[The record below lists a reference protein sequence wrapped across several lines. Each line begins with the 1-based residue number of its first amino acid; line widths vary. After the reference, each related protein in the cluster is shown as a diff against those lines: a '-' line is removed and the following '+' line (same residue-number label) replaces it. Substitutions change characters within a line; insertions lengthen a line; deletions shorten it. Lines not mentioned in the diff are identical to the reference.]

1 MDRKK
6 YVQKNEMTA
15 FCVAGLGQGMIY
27 ALMSS
32 YISDYYLNVL
42 QLAPM
47 FVLLLMLL
55 ARVWD
60 AINDPL
66 MGMIVDRS
74 NLKSG
79 KMIPFIRFALIP
91 IAIVTILMYLSPNLD
106 KTQMMIYSA
115 IVYVSWGMLYT
126 VGDVS
131 FWGLPNVMTP
141 DSEERSSVIS
151 VSKIFNSI
159 GSAVPEV
166 LFLVVGLIMAA
177 IVENS
182 AEPMDALTVQKRKY
196 LIMAIVTVGIGSA
209 LYAVSCF
216 GVKERVKMR
225 VKNNAKS
232 NVQQISKRS
241 IAFAIICSLFTFGI
255 YYLYWV
261 YNLMKNIKTTK
272 KDNSSCI
279 GEFICFVF
287 VPFYSFY
294 WWYTRGK
301 LIKEKFSENGYSAS
315 GNEVVYLILDIFGL
329 SIVSMAIMQNDFN
342 SLPLEPQYI
351 SEPPQLARI
360 FKCKPLMLV
369 LLMGILSSGRYMV
382 GAAAIH
388 VARYSFYIGPE
399 LATLA
404 TEAERIAAV
413 EASIST
419 VKTVFQISS
428 IVGLFGATL
437 FMPKLMKKFDYKKL
451 VIVSCLAGFVA
462 SIVTTLVGWFTMNLY
477 ACIPFIIISCIPL
490 GVINTVC
497 FAMICDCLDYME
509 LTTGFRDNA
518 LGAACQ
524 GFINKIGN
532 AFATSGIVIMYMV
545 IGLKPEQMLSS
556 TAVVAATEMPDNL
569 RFAMFTL
576 VSIVPGISMLLCSI
590 PMFFYKIAG
599 KEKERIVTELAAKRE
614 SEGFVVE
621 S

>member
-1 MDRKK
+1 MKEKK
-6 YVQKNEMTA
+6 FVQKKEMTA
-15 FCVAGLGQGMIY
+15 FCTAGLGQGMIY

-60 AINDPL
+60 AINDPM

-79 KMIPFIRFALIP
+79 KMIPFIRFSIIP
-91 IAIVTILMYLSPNLD
+91 IAIMTILMYLSPELD
-106 KTQMMIYSA
+106 KTQMMVFSA
-115 IVYVSWGMLYT
+115 FVYVIWGMIYT

-166 LFLVVGLIMAA
+166 LFLVVGLIMAKW
-177 IVENS
+177 VEGS
-182 AEPMDALTVQKRKY
+182 AEAIDPLTVQKRKY
-196 LIMAIVTVGIGSA
+196 LIMAIVTVGIGA
-209 LYAVSCF
+209 ILYARACF
-216 GVKERVKMR
+216 GVKERVKMPP
-225 VKNNAKS
+225 K
-232 NVQQISKRS
+232 KR
-241 IAFAIICSLFTFGI
+241 
-255 YYLYWV
+255 
-261 YNLMKNIKTTK
+261 IK
-272 KDNSSCI
+272 
-279 GEFICFVF
+279 GE
-287 VPFYSFY
+287 PS
-294 WWYTRGK
+294 
-301 LIKEKFSENGYSAS
+301 
-315 GNEVVYLILDIFGL
+315 
-329 SIVSMAIMQNDFN
+329 
-342 SLPLEPQYI
+342 
-351 SEPPQLARI
+351 QLKRI
-360 FKCKPLMLV
+360 FTCKPLVLV
-369 LLMGILSSGRYMV
+369 LLMGVLSCGRYLV

-388 VARYSFYIGPE
+388 VARYSFYIGPD
-399 LATLA
+399 LATLV
-404 TEAERIAAV
+404 TEAERVAAV

-462 SIVTTLVGWFTMNLY
+462 SIVTTIVGWFTMNLY

-509 LTTGFRDNA
+509 LKTGFRDNA

-532 AFATSGIVIMYMV
+532 AFATSGIVVMYMV
-545 IGLKPEQMLSS
+545 IGLQPEQMLSS
-556 TAVVAATEMPDNL
+556 SAVVAATELPETL

-576 VSIVPGISMLLCSI
+576 VSIIPGISMLLCSI

-599 KEKERIVTELAAKRE
+599 KEKEKIIADLAVMRTERGISIDE
-614 SEGFVVE
+614 
-621 S
+621 

>member
-1 MDRKK
+1 MNPKK

-42 QLAPM
+42 QLTPM

-74 NLKSG
+74 NGKKG

-115 IVYVSWGMLYT
+115 IVYVAWGMLYT

-182 AEPMDALTVQKRKY
+182 AEPMDALTVQKKKY
-196 LIMAIVTVGIGSA
+196 LIMAIVTVGISSV
-209 LYAVSCF
+209 LYAFSCF
-216 GVKERVKMR
+216 GVKERVKMPAR
-225 VKNNAKS
+225 
-232 NVQQISKRS
+232 KRQP
-241 IAFAIICSLFTFGI
+241 
-255 YYLYWV
+255 
-261 YNLMKNIKTTK
+261 
-272 KDNSSCI
+272 
-279 GEFICFVF
+279 GE
-287 VPFYSFY
+287 PS
-294 WWYTRGK
+294 
-301 LIKEKFSENGYSAS
+301 
-315 GNEVVYLILDIFGL
+315 
-329 SIVSMAIMQNDFN
+329 
-342 SLPLEPQYI
+342 
-351 SEPPQLARI
+351 QLKRI
-360 FKCKPLMLV
+360 FTCKPLMLV

-388 VARYSFYIGPE
+388 VARYSFYIGPD
-399 LATLA
+399 LSTLL

-451 VIVSCLAGFVA
+451 IIVSCLAGFVA
-462 SIVTTLVGWFTMNLY
+462 SIVTTVVGWFTMNLY

-556 TAVVAATEMPDNL
+556 TAVVAATEMPENL

-599 KEKERIVTELAAKRE
+599 KEKERIVTELQAKRE
-614 SEGFVVE
+614 VEGLVVE
-621 S
+621 K

>member
-1 MDRKK
+1 MEQKK
-6 YVQKNEMTA
+6 YVKKNEMTA

-42 QLAPM
+42 QLTPM

-79 KMIPFIRFALIP
+79 KMLPFIRFALIP
-91 IAIVTILMYLSPNLD
+91 IAVVTLLMYLSPNLD
-106 KTQMMIYSA
+106 KTQLMIYSA
-115 IVYVSWGMLYT
+115 IVYVAWGMIYT

-166 LFLVVGLIMAA
+166 LFLVVGFIIA
-177 IVENS
+177 S
-182 AEPMDALTVQKRKY
+182 WAESSNVTDFITIQKRKY
-196 LIMAIVTVGIGSA
+196 LIMAIITVGLGTI
-209 LYAVSCF
+209 LYSRACT
-216 GVKERVKMR
+216 GVKEHVKMPVKKRKEGEPSQLSR
-225 VKNNAKS
+225 V
-232 NVQQISKRS
+232 
-241 IAFAIICSLFTFGI
+241 
-255 YYLYWV
+255 
-261 YNLMKNIKTTK
+261 
-272 KDNSSCI
+272 
-279 GEFICFVF
+279 
-287 VPFYSFY
+287 
-294 WWYTRGK
+294 
-301 LIKEKFSENGYSAS
+301 
-315 GNEVVYLILDIFGL
+315 
-329 SIVSMAIMQNDFN
+329 
-342 SLPLEPQYI
+342 
-351 SEPPQLARI
+351 
-360 FKCKPLMLV
+360 FKCKPLVLV

-382 GAAAIH
+382 SAAAIH
-388 VARYSFYIGPE
+388 VARYSFYIGPD

-404 TEAERIAAV
+404 TEADRISAI
-413 EASIST
+413 EGSIST

-428 IVGLFGATL
+428 IIGLFGATL

-451 VIVSCLAGFVA
+451 VITTCLAGFVA
-462 SIVTTLVGWFTMNLY
+462 SIVTTIVGWFTMNLY

-490 GVINTVC
+490 GVINTVTL
-497 FAMICDCLDYME
+497 AMIGDCLDYME
-509 LTTGFRDNA
+509 LKTGFRDNA

-532 AFATSGIVIMYMV
+532 AFATSGIVIVYMV
-545 IGLKPEQMLSS
+545 IGLDPAQMYSS
-556 TAVVAATEMPDNL
+556 TAVVSALDMPPEM
-569 RFAMFTL
+569 RFAMFSL
-576 VSIVPGISMLLCSI
+576 VSIVPGISMLLCAL

-599 KEKERIVTELAAKRE
+599 KEKKEMVAQLQAKRE
-614 SEGFVVE
+614 AEGLVVE
-621 S
+621 